1 MPIIG
6 FGLVPVE
13 WSSRKIR
20 LTQTLKGAK
29 TAIYGLQDICEA
41 PSEKIF

>member
-20 LTQTLKGAK
+20 LTHTLKGAK
-29 TAIYGLQDICEA
+29 IIPYGGWDICEA